1 MSKKNYT
8 VQWARDTTVTAG
20 NGSISIADT
29 KTGGT
34 DTATIYNNTVYGA
47 GEYEWPAYSIG
58 EQNSLHINLSDE
70 LRSELV
76 RIVKEISLEAF
87 HPKSDSIP
95 IEWIR
100 KYLHKLE
107 IISKDNLDL
116 GEDGYFGDVVAIEN
130 MLYAWEKENETN

>member
-1 MSKKNYT
+1 MSKKNYEVKWT
-8 VQWARDTTVTAG
+8 PPITVTAG
-20 NGSISIADT
+20 SGSISVSDT

-34 DTATIYNNTVYGA
+34 DTATIYNNTIYGA
-47 GEYEWPAYSIG
+47 GEYEWPAYSIV

-95 IEWIR
+95 IEWIEEWL
-100 KYLHKLE
+100 KKHIPYDNDGTPYIADVYEMLE
-107 IISKDNLDL
+107 D
-116 GEDGYFGDVVAIEN
+116 
-130 MLYAWEKENETN
+130 WEKENGRSK